1 MKRSLLIACIAC
13 LGLVALATGYAAYLS
28 EDNVIVSDPVMEDF
42 YVAGETVQIDAEIQG
57 DLAVAG
63 QNIRITGP
71 VQGDLFAGGESVR
84 VEAPVDDDARL
95 AGRTISIDDRVT
107 GHLIAAGE
115 TVRLGPNAEVGD
127 WAWLAGRNI
136 SIQGRIGAD
145 SRIAGQTVTLSGL
158 VQGNLSVHAAELI
171 LTPSARVEG
180 DLTFYSSA
188 QPQVAGDAVITGDLK
203 LEPEDIRP
211 PEADWGVAGGVFG
224 TLLMIATV
232 VVLYL
237 LFPGFLVA
245 ASDNA
250 RTSPFKSMGLGLL
263 LLLVTPLV
271 VLLLFITGVGIL
283 LGVVVLMTYLLML
296 LAGSVTGQVFL
307 AAQGLR
313 LAGKAQD
320 AGLGLSAFAVA
331 LAVIVVQLVQW
342 LPVVGGLV
350 VFLLFLLGLGA
361 AWTQLWRRYKHTY

>member
-1 MKRSLLIACIAC
+1 MKRLILTACVGY
-13 LGLVALATGYAAYLS
+13 LGMVALATGYAAYLADDS
-28 EDNVIVSDPVMEDF
+28 ITVNDPVMDDF
-42 YVAGETVQIDAEIQG
+42 YVAGETIQINAEIQG
-57 DLAVAG
+57 DLVVAG
-63 QNIRITGP
+63 QNIRIAAP
-71 VQGDLFAGGESVR
+71 VQEDLMAAGETIR
-84 VEAPVDDDARL
+84 VEAPVADDVRA
-95 AGRTISIDDRVT
+95 AGRTVLVDDRVA

-115 TVRLGPNAEVGD
+115 TLRVGPNAEVGD

-136 SIQGRIGAD
+136 SIQGQIGAD

-171 LTPSARVEG
+171 LTPTARVEG

-188 QPQVAGDAVITGDLK
+188 QPQVAGDAVITGNLSV
-203 LEPEDIRP
+203 EPEDFRP
-211 PEADWGVAGGVFG
+211 PESDWGIAGGVFG
-224 TLLMIATV
+224 TLLMITTV
-232 VVLYL
+232 VMLYL

-250 RTSPFKSMGLGLL
+250 RTSPLKSMGLGLL
-263 LLLVTPLV
+263 LLLATPLLT
-271 VLLLFITGVGIL
+271 LLLFITGVGAL
-283 LGVVVLMTYLLML
+283 LGLVVLVTYLLML

-313 LAGKAQD
+313 LTGKAQD

-331 LAVIVVQLVQW
+331 LAVILVQLVQW
-342 LPVVGGLV
+342 LPIVGGLI

-361 AWTQLWRRYKHTY
+361 AWTQLWRRYRQTY